1 MYLHG
6 DLWHN
11 ELPFSGP
18 LDQQTQFCQQKKSPE
33 HVWTNTRGTQLC
45 IWQLGTAMPSTEK
58 IMYFLSSAFLS
69 AGGVAI
75 LGYGMST
82 DWAQTTMSCAPLGG
96 SDFNGSSTIQ
106 MGLFN
111 GSEEK
116 VSCPRFSSEE
126 AVKVFARLEEI
137 GGAAVVL
144 QGLVVC
150 LLVLALVCS
159 AGSILITLYNSI
171 SNPYETYMGPIGLFV
186 CSGLSASFAF
196 LALVVYLIN
205 VFSVK
210 IGKKMAALSSD
221 ASLEDKNVHLLL
233 GFYLLLPYIGV
244 NLLAILL
251 VYLYQH
257 AAYTQR
263 KEQEKPTEDA
273 PKDIMMF

>member
-1 MYLHG
+1 
-6 DLWHN
+6 
-11 ELPFSGP
+11 
-18 LDQQTQFCQQKKSPE
+18 
-33 HVWTNTRGTQLC
+33 
-45 IWQLGTAMPSTEK
+45 MPSTEK
-58 IMYFLSSAFLS
+58 ILYFLSSALLS

-82 DWAQTTMSCAPLGG
+82 DWAHTTMSCAPLGS

-126 AVKVFARLEEI
+126 VVKVFERLKVI
-137 GGAAVVL
+137 GGAAFTL
-144 QGLVVC
+144 QVLVVF
-150 LLVLALVCS
+150 LLVLALVGS

-186 CSGLSASFAF
+186 CSGLSASLAF
-196 LALVVYLIN
+196 LALVLYLIN
-205 VFSVK
+205 IFVEK
-210 IGKKMAALSSD
+210 IGKKMASVNSEVNLNDEEAQ
-221 ASLEDKNVHLLL
+221 LLL